1 MLRCTINTSNYCN
14 TSLFSLGGPSTFIIT
29 MSNTL
34 GRHWFCWC
42 GHHFW
47 LDKCSRC
54 VGVELVRGCTGTAGV
69 AEMQV
74 GLVGGCVGMAGVAE
88 MRVELVCGSAGTA
101 AIGATLRD
109 DDAWCCPSADADGMV
124 SLSKDN

>member
-1 MLRCTINTSNYCN
+1 MLFR
-14 TSLFSLGGPSTFIIT
+14 STPVIT
-29 MSNTL
+29 VI
-34 GRHWFCWC
+34 
-42 GHHFW
+42 HHFLALVVLPPLLLLQVTRLAGTGSAGVATISGW
-47 LDKCSRC
+47 TSAAG
-54 VGVELVRGCTGTAGV
+54 VGVELVRGCAGT
-69 AEMQV
+69 
-74 GLVGGCVGMAGVAE
+74 AGVAE